1 MTVQW
6 FPGHMA
12 KARSL
17 IEQELRLTD
26 VVLELIDARIPESSR
41 NPLLDDILGKK
52 RPRLLLLNKAD
63 LADPNC
69 TEGWLAHW
77 NAQDLTEAVAVS
89 ATGSR
94 KAMLNDI
101 ERSILRLTEAKR
113 ERFARKGAQHT
124 DVRAMIVGIPN
135 VGKSTLI
142 NKLIG
147 KDSAR
152 TGNRPGLTRGKQWLR
167 LSKEIELLDTPGL
180 LWPKVEDEEK
190 GYRLAITGAVSDNVF
205 IWEEAAF
212 RLVKLMQE
220 RYPHGLILRYDLEQE
235 LVKETEPY
243 ELMQAIGR
251 KRGALVRGNQVDDLK
266 TAHAIIKDFRDGKL
280 GRASLECRM

>member
-17 IEQELRLTD
+17 IEQELSLTD

-63 LADPNC
+63 LADPTC
-69 TEGWLAHW
+69 TQDWVNHW
-77 NAQDLTEAVAVS
+77 NAQDLTEALAVS
-89 ATGSR
+89 ATASR
-94 KAMLNDI
+94 KATLGAVEAAI
-101 ERSILRLTEAKR
+101 IRLTEKKR
-113 ERFARKGAQHT
+113 QRFERKGALHT

-152 TGNRPGLTRGKQWLR
+152 TGNKPGLTRGKQWLR

-180 LWPKVEDEEK
+180 LWPKVENEEI

-205 IWEEAAF
+205 VWEEAAF
-212 RLVKLMQE
+212 RLLQTMQTH
-220 RYPHGLILRYDLEQE
+220 YPHGLVVRYDVAAETVSE
-235 LVKETEPY
+235 LDTY
-243 ELMQAIGR
+243 ALMQAIGR

-266 TAHAIIKDFRDGKL
+266 TAHMVIKDFRDGKL
-280 GRASLECRM
+280 GRVSLECLT